1 MKRWMTIVV
10 GLWLAACGTCLLAA
24 DDGASRDIPAG
35 VQELL
40 REGRFHEAIEL
51 LKGHLQSAPLDTGAQ
66 RNVVHASFRLGDY
79 NTAAAYAAII
89 LSDHPADTWA
99 RKVFS
104 LSIIFLQDAMDP
116 NDARASL
123 ALGRQCVAA
132 GAYAVAAPFY
142 RRYLTIVPEDVPTRK
157 EYARLLSWSE
167 PLAPAIAEYRR
178 ILERNPGD
186 DPVRLEY
193 ARLMNRAG
201 MHFAAAE
208 QLRMLLKSQPKRTGV
223 REELARALAWD
234 GDNAGCIALLRE
246 LAKVPTVLEPAS
258 LPFLADA
265 AARLA
270 CPVEERVFLVE
281 GERVGASTPA
291 MRDRLEVI
299 ASRSIGE
306 APAAAG
312 VAATDA
318 NFGDFWRLIMDQR
331 KARHQVRGRIGS
343 LWTKR
348 NPADLASV
356 WETAKT
362 HELLGQNDAALACYT
377 QVAAASS
384 TPFVW
389 AQARRLQALVAAGAA
404 GAASEKTESKP

>member
-1 MKRWMTIVV
+1 MKRWMTIAVC
-10 GLWLAACGTCLLAA
+10 LWLASCGTRLLAA
-24 DDGASRDIPAG
+24 DDGASKDIPTG
-35 VQELL
+35 VQGLL

-89 LSDHPADTWA
+89 LVDHPADTWA

-104 LSIIFLQDAMDP
+104 LAIIFQQDAMDA
-116 NDARASL
+116 NDARALL
-123 ALGRQCVAA
+123 ALGRQCVSA
-132 GAYAVAAPFY
+132 GAYAVAAPVY
-142 RRYLTIVPEDVPTRK
+142 RRYLTVMPEDIPTRK

-167 PLAPAIAEYRR
+167 PLAPAITEYRR

-186 DPVRLEY
+186 DPVRLEL

-201 MHFAAAE
+201 MHYAAAE
-208 QLRMLLKSQPKRTGV
+208 QLRMLLKPHPKRPGV

-234 GDNAGCIALLRE
+234 GDNAGCIGVLRE
-246 LAKVPTVLEPAS
+246 LAKEPKILELES

-281 GERVGASTPA
+281 AERVGAATPA
-291 MRDRLEVI
+291 MRDRLEAI
-299 ASRSIGE
+299 ASRSITG
-306 APAAAG
+306 AQTSAG

-318 NFGDFWRLIMDQR
+318 NFGDFWRLIMDER
-331 KARHQVRGRIGS
+331 KARHQARVRIGS

-348 NPADLASV
+348 NPADLAST

-362 HELLGQNDAALACYT
+362 LELLEQNDAALACYNQIAT
-377 QVAAASS
+377 AIS
-384 TPFVW
+384 TPFAW
-389 AQARRLQALVAAGAA
+389 AQARRLQALVAAGAV
-404 GAASEKTESKP
+404 GAATGKAESKP

>member
-1 MKRWMTIVV
+1 MTIVV
-10 GLWLAACGTCLLAA
+10 GVWLASCGARLLAT
-24 DDGASRDIPAG
+24 DDGASRDIPVG
-35 VQELL
+35 VQALF
-40 REGRFHEAIEL
+40 REGRLHEAIEL
-51 LKGHLQSAPLDTGAQ
+51 LKGHLQNTPLDTGAQ
-66 RNVVHASFRLGDY
+66 RNIVHASFRLGDY
-79 NTAAAYAAII
+79 HTAAAYAAII

-116 NDARASL
+116 NDARALL
-123 ALGRQCVAA
+123 ALGRQCVSA
-132 GAYAVAAPFY
+132 GAYAVAAPVY
-142 RRYLTIVPEDVPTRK
+142 RRYLSIVPEDTPTRK

-167 PLAPAIAEYRR
+167 PLTPAITEYRR

-186 DPVRLEY
+186 DPVRLEL
-193 ARLMNRAG
+193 ARLMNRVG
-201 MHFAAAE
+201 MHTAAAE
-208 QLRMLLKSQPKRTGV
+208 QLKKLLKPQPKRPGV

-246 LAKVPTVLEPAS
+246 LAKAPTVLEPES
-258 LPFLADA
+258 LPFLADVA
-265 AARLA
+265 SRLA

-281 GERVGASTPA
+281 AERVGVATPA
-291 MRDRLEVI
+291 MRVRLEVI
-299 ASRSIGE
+299 ASRSIGGGRTSE
-306 APAAAG
+306 G

-331 KARHQVRGRIGS
+331 KTRLQARGRIGS
-343 LWTKR
+343 LWSKR
-348 NPADLASV
+348 NPADLAST

-362 HELLGQNDAALACYT
+362 HELLEQNDAALACYT

-389 AQARRLQALVAAGAA
+389 AHVRRLQALVAAGSA
-404 GAASEKTESKP
+404 GAASGKADANP